1 MIKFCDKHNTN
12 YEAQERIILGRK
24 FSTDCP
30 QCSAENKAR
39 ERAQANAE
47 ALAHQK
53 QMQALQDEINQLA
66 IQSSRI
72 PKRYLKPADTSA
84 PNFKAYSHILEF
96 KASGHILI
104 IGSVGTGKTYFAS
117 EIIKRNAE
125 LKPLYLCG
133 NELSYTQKSDF
144 NLKKIA
150 ESIAEHD
157 LIVIDEIGYL
167 LESTF
172 LLDMLIDLCYRDDK
186 TLVLV
191 GNISFKD
198 LQDKLGEHTL
208 SRLKQNLQ
216 ILEFKGADLRV
227 RNE

>member
-1 MIKFCDKHNTN
+1 MTKFCKIHSID
-12 YEAQERIILGRK
+12 YEAQERVILGRK

-53 QMQALQDEINQLA
+53 QMQALQDEINALA
-66 IQSSRI
+66 IQASRI
-72 PKRYLKPADTSA
+72 PKRYLKPADMSA
-84 PNFKAYSHILEF
+84 PNFKAYAHILEA
-96 KASGHILI
+96 KASGHTLI

-117 EIIKRNAE
+117 ELIKRNAE
-125 LKPLYLCG
+125 LRPLYLCG

-157 LIVIDEIGYL
+157 LIVVDEIGYL
-167 LESTF
+167 LESPF

-186 TLVLV
+186 ALTLA

-208 SRLKQNLQ
+208 SRLKQNLH
-216 ILEFKGADLRV
+216 ILEFKGTDLRGAQ
-227 RNE
+227 

>member
-1 MIKFCDKHNTN
+1 MTKFCDRHNTT

-66 IQSSRI
+66 IQASRI
-72 PKRYLKPADTSA
+72 PKRYLKPADTNA
-84 PNFKAYSHILEF
+84 PNFKEYAHILATEI
-96 KASGHILI
+96 KGHILI
-104 IGSVGTGKTYFAS
+104 VGGVGVGKTYYAS

-157 LIVIDEIGYL
+157 LIVVDEIGYL
-167 LESTF
+167 LESAF
-172 LLDMLIDLCYRDDK
+172 MLDMIIDLCYRDDK

-216 ILEFKGADLRV
+216 ILEFKGADLRGAQ
-227 RNE
+227 